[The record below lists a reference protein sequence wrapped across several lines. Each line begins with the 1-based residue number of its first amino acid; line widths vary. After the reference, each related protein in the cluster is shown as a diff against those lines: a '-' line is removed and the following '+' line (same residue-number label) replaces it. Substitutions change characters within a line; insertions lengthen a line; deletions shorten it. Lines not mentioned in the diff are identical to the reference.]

1 MLIQIWFK
9 SKCFRASRTHMI
21 HLSVMDSCNMIFKR
35 MLMSKWLVAEWTGM
49 IFLHLMNCFDV
60 NIERLFV
67 LKCGMTLWA
76 SMTVRLF
83 KLHGWEI
90 SFWIKCSQ
98 RGCSTFHE
106 RLFFA
111 NSSTLERKKLQCP
124 PCLSTEVPFSAFSLF
139 QLDFTTYGSQINGNL
154 EAVLTH
160 WCEILFNTDNWS
172 KLSHITS
179 TFTGNLHE
187 QRL

>member
-1 MLIQIWFK
+1 MWTLRAPFWPNRARQIVQEYFLSFSWTRVIYWFRYN
-9 SKCFRASRTHMI
+9 FRPNAFEQVGHTWFI
-21 HLSVMDSCNMIFKR
+21 CLS
-35 MLMSKWLVAEWTGM
+35 WTVATWFLRECSWANDLWQ

-124 PCLSTEVPFSAFSLF
+124 PCLSTEVPFSAFSLL
-139 QLDFTTYGSQINGNL
+139 QLDFTT
-154 EAVLTH
+154 
-160 WCEILFNTDNWS
+160 
-172 KLSHITS
+172 
-179 TFTGNLHE
+179 
-187 QRL
+187 